1 VDKAKRLQEIRARG
15 SMWTAQGN
23 YWLFGTCTYLD
34 GSEVTEE
41 ICQRNASKFFNKLD
55 RIILGQKSC
64 ASNVRLPRLVYVET
78 GRFRANRH
86 FHFFIKGYDL
96 KQYKQIWSTAE
107 RIWPQLIDGAYDCVI
122 KDNLGPT
129 NSRLG
134 YGWKEFDDYDRE
146 TVLVECCH
154 VV

>member
-64 ASNVRLPRLVYVET
+64 A
-78 GRFRANRH
+78 
-86 FHFFIKGYDL
+86 
-96 KQYKQIWSTAE
+96 
-107 RIWPQLIDGAYDCVI
+107 
-122 KDNLGPT
+122 
-129 NSRLG
+129 
-134 YGWKEFDDYDRE
+134 
-146 TVLVECCH
+146 
-154 VV
+154 